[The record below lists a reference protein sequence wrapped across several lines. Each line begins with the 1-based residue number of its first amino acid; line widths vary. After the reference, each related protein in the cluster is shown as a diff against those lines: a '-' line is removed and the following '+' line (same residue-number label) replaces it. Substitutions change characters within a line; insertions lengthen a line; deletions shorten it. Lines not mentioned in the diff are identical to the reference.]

1 MMNGSRSSAQITKVR
16 QAALLTGRFC
26 EIAVS
31 NNVGGVKHF
40 SSILLHALEEERHF
54 ALVDV
59 CAFQPGL
66 ASNRWGQELSP
77 THPSLRSQ
85 PRS

>member
-1 MMNGSRSSAQITKVR
+1 MGLSNCWK
-16 QAALLTGRFC
+16 
-26 EIAVS
+26 IAIS
-31 NNVGGVKHF
+31 NNVGDVKDYVRTR
-40 SSILLHALEEERHF
+40 LHTLVEERHF
-54 ALVDV
+54 ALVVV